1 VKHRLAGLSLC
12 LLLGFCA
19 TDDRDSLAAYRVD
32 PAAFSIPVTTFSVVP
47 F

>member
-1 VKHRLAGLSLC
+1 MMRRAGLSLC

-19 TDDRDSLAAYRVD
+19 TDDRDRQTVYRID
-32 PAAFSIPVTTFSVVP
+32 PAAFSVPVTTFGVVP